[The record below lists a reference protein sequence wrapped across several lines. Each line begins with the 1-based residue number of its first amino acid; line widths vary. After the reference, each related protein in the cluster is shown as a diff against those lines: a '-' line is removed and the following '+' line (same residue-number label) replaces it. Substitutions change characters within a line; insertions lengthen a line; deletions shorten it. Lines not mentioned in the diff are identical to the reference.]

1 MRTEHS
7 RYIITG
13 GAGFIGSHIVD
24 RLLAEGHTVT
34 VVDDFSS
41 GREENLAQHA
51 DAEHLQIVRRS
62 VTEPLDDLYAQ
73 PVAATFHLAAIPSVQ
88 QSIADPEGTRH
99 VNVDGTMNVLDAC
112 RKYGGRFILAS
123 SAAVYGSQP
132 SPHVE
137 TMEPQPLSP
146 YAEHKLAGERAIAD
160 YRREYGT
167 LASALRCFNVYGPR
181 QRPDS
186 EYSGVISKFSSRLA
200 AGQPVTIYGD
210 GEQTRDF
217 VFVADV
223 VQAYIRAATV
233 DLDGPV
239 NIGTGSSVSVNKLL
253 ATLAQVLGVE
263 VEPQHGPAVAE
274 VRHSLADV
282 TRAKQL
288 LDWQARIGLAD
299 GLAQT
304 IANIRP

>member
-1 MRTEHS
+1 
-7 RYIITG
+7 
-13 GAGFIGSHIVD
+13 
-24 RLLAEGHTVT
+24 
-34 VVDDFSS
+34 
-41 GREENLAQHA
+41 
-51 DAEHLQIVRRS
+51 
-62 VTEPLDDLYAQ
+62 
-73 PVAATFHLAAIPSVQ
+73 VQ

-99 VNVDGTMNVLDAC
+99 VNVDGTMNVLEAC
-112 RKYGGRFILAS
+112 RKYGSRFILAS

-132 SPHVE
+132 APHVE

-160 YRREYGT
+160 YRLQHGT

-186 EYSGVISKFSSRLA
+186 EYSGVIGKFASRLA
-200 AGQPVTIYGD
+200 AGQPVTVYGD

-223 VQAYIRAATV
+223 VQAYVRAATV

-239 NIGTGSSVSVNKLL
+239 NIGTGSSVSVNQLL
-253 ATLAQVLGVE
+253 VTLAQVMGVS

-282 TRAKQL
+282 ARAREL
-288 LDWQARIGLAD
+288 LGWQVRTSLAD

-304 IANIRP
+304 VASFGP